1 MTEIGEQINIFSLDE
16 ELETFKRI
24 EDEYES
30 PIDILDSHSVYLIV
44 DPKNKIIWIWNGATA
59 NIRMKFI
66 ASQKA
71 PIIRDEYGID
81 FKIIGIDEDSEPSE
95 FNDFLGLG

>member
-1 MTEIGEQINIFSLDE
+1 MTEMDQHINIFSLDE
-16 ELETFKRI
+16 DLEAFKRI
-24 EDEYES
+24 EDDYES
-30 PIDILDSHSVYLIV
+30 VSDILDSHSVYLIV
-44 DPKNKIIWIWNGATA
+44 DPRDNIVWIWNGATA

-66 ASQKA
+66 ASQRA

-95 FNDFLGLG
+95 FKEFLRLD

>member
-1 MTEIGEQINIFSLDE
+1 MTELENSIKIFLLDE
-16 ELETFKRI
+16 NLEDFRKI
-24 EDEYES
+24 ED
-30 PIDILDSHSVYLIV
+30 LDNIVNEKLNSQLVYLIC
-44 DPKNKIIWIWNGATA
+44 DPKNKIVWIWNGATA

-95 FNDFLGLG
+95 FKDFFGLD

>member
-1 MTEIGEQINIFSLDE
+1 MTELENSINIFLLVEDVE
-16 ELETFKRI
+16 EFRKI
-24 EDEYES
+24 ED
-30 PIDILDSHSVYLIV
+30 LDNEINGKLNSQFVYLLC
-44 DPKNKIIWIWNGATA
+44 DPKNKVVWIWNGATA

-95 FNDFLGLG
+95 FKDFLGLD

>member
-1 MTEIGEQINIFSLDE
+1 MTELEANLNIFSLDE
-16 ELETFKRI
+16 DLEDFKKI
-24 EDEYES
+24 EADNES
-30 PIDILDSHSVYLIV
+30 LSDVLDSNSVYLIV
-44 DPKNKIIWIWNGATA
+44 DPKDKIVWIWNGAKA

-95 FNDFLGLG
+95 FKEFLGLD